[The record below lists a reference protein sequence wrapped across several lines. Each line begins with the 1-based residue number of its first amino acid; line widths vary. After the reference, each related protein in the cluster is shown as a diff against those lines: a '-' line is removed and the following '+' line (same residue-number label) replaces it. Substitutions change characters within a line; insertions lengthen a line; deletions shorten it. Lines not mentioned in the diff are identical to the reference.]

1 MGFELLDT
9 NSPYSNDIT
18 DAPDKSSLDD
28 RTGPISSP
36 DTATSPEED
45 QPAVWTIVKAII
57 KEIAETIF
65 LALILV
71 FLIQLVI
78 RNFRVDGQ
86 SMEPNLHHGQYLM
99 VDKVSYRLPFNLRSP
114 QYGDV
119 IVFVPPSQPDKD
131 FIKRIIGL
139 PGDTV
144 EMTKGAVFVNG
155 QPLANAYQARLDMSS
170 MPALIVPEDEVFV
183 MGDNRPNSNDSRNW
197 GTLKLE
203 KIVGR
208 AWISYWPP
216 KTWGLIPND
225 APTTSSTL
233 ATLFNQ
239 NEAGP

>member
-1 MGFELLDT
+1 MDT

-18 DAPDKSSLDD
+18 DAPAALSSAD
-28 RTGPISSP
+28 R
-36 DTATSPEED
+36 ANFVASPETADPAEAD
-45 QPAVWTIVKAII
+45 QPGVWAVVKAII

-65 LALILV
+65 LALVLV

-99 VDKVSYRLPFNLRSP
+99 VDKVSYRLPFNLRPP

-119 IVFVPPSQPDKD
+119 IVFVPPRQPDKD

-144 EMTKGAVFVNG
+144 EVTKGVVYVNNQLVG
-155 QPLANAYQARLDMSS
+155 NTYQARLDKFS
-170 MPALIVPEDEVFV
+170 MPALVVPADEIFV

-197 GTLKLE
+197 GTLKIG

-216 KTWGLIPND
+216 ETWGLIPND
-225 APTTSSTL
+225 APTATATL